1 MIPHGVLFIW
11 VNILYV
17 VFAYVLGTIA
27 YFVAKRYYPNYKNR
41 IALGVFFII
50 LLAPFW
56 DLIIQKGIKTYYET
70 FKMESTIYAYPQ
82 RDKDGKIESLGI
94 YENVSHGNSGYLVG
108 IEDFKQLKNAYAVK
122 SFLECYMSDS
132 FTVDKNGTVH
142 YNYRKDLGY
151 ARVDLSSENINY
163 EKLKDESE
171 YKARYQIA
179 GTVSKNFLYTKKEI
193 YFKDT
198 KTKTLLAEGFKI
210 IFEPASKNAF
220 RNRFLLWKSANNSPI
235 GIESISNYGEYYR
248 LLTYNR
254 KD

>member
-1 MIPHGVLFIW
+1 MMPYGVLFIF

-17 VFAYVLGTIA
+17 VFAYALGTIA

-70 FKMESTIYAYPQ
+70 FKMESTIYVYPE

-151 ARVDLSSENINY
+151 VRVSLNSDSINY
-163 EKLKDESE
+163 EKLKNENE

-198 KTKTLLAEGFKI
+198 KTNTLLAEGFDI
-210 IFEPASKNAF
+210 DFTLGSKNAF
-220 RNRFLLWKSANNSPI
+220 RNKFLLWKSANNAQF
-235 GIESISNYGEYYR
+235 GIESIGNYGEYYR
-248 LLTYNR
+248 LLAYNR